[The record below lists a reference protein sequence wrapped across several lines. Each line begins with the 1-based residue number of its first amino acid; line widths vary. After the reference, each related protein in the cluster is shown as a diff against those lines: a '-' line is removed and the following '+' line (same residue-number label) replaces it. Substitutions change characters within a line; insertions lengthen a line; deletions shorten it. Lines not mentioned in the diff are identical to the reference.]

1 MDEKTI
7 KQNEEVEVDLKRLLD
22 ALMRKAWALV
32 LAAVLGA
39 GAAFAG
45 TLLFITPQY
54 ESSAMFYVNNGS
66 LSIGNASLSLSAGD
80 INASRG
86 LVDTYIVILGTRETL
101 NDVIDYAGV
110 DLTYKQLSGMISA
123 AAVDDTE
130 IFRVTVTHPDPQI
143 AQQLADAIAHIFPKR
158 IDSIIEST
166 SAQVVDSA
174 IVPSA
179 PSSPNYTKNTV
190 IGFLV
195 GLVVVAA
202 VVVIRELFD
211 TSVRVEE
218 DITRVCK
225 HPVLAMVPDMTAPSK
240 GGRYYKYGNKYYGYG
255 SAKKTAA
262 GADAEPALIGGDI
275 SFAASEAYKL
285 LRTKLQ
291 YSFADEKRSRV
302 IGISSALTGEGKSL
316 TSINLAYSLAQL
328 DKKVLLI
335 DCDMRRP
342 SIAAKLAISRYPGL
356 SGYLSSQ
363 NDLEEIVH
371 QYDAKEGEKP
381 FYIIASG
388 QNPPNPIELLSS
400 VRMAKLLDK
409 LRDSYDYII
418 LDLPPVSEVSDALAI
433 AKQTDGILL
442 VVRQH
447 HCDRNSLS
455 AASRQF
461 DFVDGRVLGV
471 VYNCTTEDG
480 KGYGYYK
487 RYYRRYY
494 GRYGYKYAG
503 TYSAAGKAA
512 KAGVKAEPAE
522 QTEPAAQEKE

>member
-7 KQNEEVEVDLKRLLD
+7 KQNEEVELDAKRLLD
-22 ALMRKAWALV
+22 ALLRKAWALI

-39 GAAFAG
+39 GAALAG
-45 TLLFITPQY
+45 TVLFVTPQY

-80 INASRG
+80 ISASRG
-86 LVDTYIVILGTRETL
+86 LVDTYIVILNTRETL

-110 DLTYKQLSGMISA
+110 DMTYEQLSGMISA

-130 IFRVTVTHPDPQI
+130 IFRVTVTHPDPET
-143 AQQLADAIAHIFPKR
+143 AQKLAGAIAHILPKR

-179 PSSPNYTKNTV
+179 PSSPDYTQNTL
-190 IGFLV
+190 IGFLI
-195 GLVVVAA
+195 GLVLT
-202 VVVIRELFD
+202 VVVVVLRELFD
-211 TSVRVEE
+211 ITVRTEE
-218 DITRVCK
+218 DIDRVCQ
-225 HPVLAMVPDMTAPSK
+225 HPVLASVPDMLAPSK
-240 GGRYYKYGNKYYGYG
+240 GSRYYRYGYETG
-255 SAKKTAA
+255 KKPAA
-262 GADAEPALIGGDI
+262 GAAEPVIIGGDI

-291 YSFADEKRSRV
+291 YSFAGEQNCRI

-316 TSINLAYSLAQL
+316 TAINLAYSLSQL

-342 SIAAKLAISRYPGL
+342 SVAAKLAISKYPGL
-356 SGYLSSQ
+356 SGYLSGQ
-363 NDLEEIVH
+363 NELAELISNCSIKGSE
-371 QYDAKEGEKP
+371 DA
-381 FYIIASG
+381 FRVISSG
-388 QNPPNPIELLSS
+388 QNPPNPLELLSS
-400 VRMAKLLDK
+400 DRMANLLNK
-409 LRDSYDYII
+409 LRGVYDYII
-418 LDLPPVSEVSDALAI
+418 LDLPPVGEVSDAMAI

-447 HCDRNSLS
+447 YCDRNAL
-455 AASRQF
+455 AAAVRQF
-461 DFVDGRVLGV
+461 AFVDSRVLGV

-480 KGYGYYK
+480 KGYGSGYYK
-487 RYYRRYY
+487 RYYRRHY
-494 GRYGYKYAG
+494 GKYGYKYEGA
-503 TYSAAGKAA
+503 YMAAGKATKAAA
-512 KAGVKAEPAE
+512 KEAE
-522 QTEPAAQEKE
+522 